1 MGPATR
7 LPECAH
13 SRGGVLVSRRGD
25 YTSMSKSGDIM
36 SRARR
41 GHMIGLAMPQ
51 ELDMFAA
58 VKVIVAIGIAFATMI
73 ASIVETP
80 YPRFAICFWVA
91 FGIGVI
97 AAEWMR
103 ARRQRR
109 VRYLTRKAQTGRSL
123 RPA

>member
-1 MGPATR
+1 
-7 LPECAH
+7 
-13 SRGGVLVSRRGD
+13 
-25 YTSMSKSGDIM
+25 MS
-36 SRARR
+36 
-41 GHMIGLAMPQ
+41 P

-80 YPRFAICFWVA
+80 YPRFVTCFWVA
-91 FGIGVI
+91 FGVGVI

-103 ARRQRR
+103 ARRRR
-109 VRYLTRKAQTGRSL
+109 SVRYLTRKAHTARAL